1 MRFLLKIQI
10 LISGSIFFQGD
21 LVLQCDHLFELV
33 SKLSLITNKQNVCSV
48 VQGR

>member
-1 MRFLLKIQI
+1 MCLI
-10 LISGSIFFQGD
+10 LFSFSTVENASLFQGD

-33 SKLSLITNKQNVCSV
+33 TKLCVIAKKQSAVSV